1 MVNNNVADG
10 PDRSRPD
17 YREVK
22 PVNQVSNVTST
33 TRSGESLTGE
43 LHTKQK

>member
-22 PVNQVSNVTST
+22 PVNQSTNVTST
-33 TRSGESLTGE
+33 NRSGGPLVGE
-43 LHTKQK
+43 LQTKQK